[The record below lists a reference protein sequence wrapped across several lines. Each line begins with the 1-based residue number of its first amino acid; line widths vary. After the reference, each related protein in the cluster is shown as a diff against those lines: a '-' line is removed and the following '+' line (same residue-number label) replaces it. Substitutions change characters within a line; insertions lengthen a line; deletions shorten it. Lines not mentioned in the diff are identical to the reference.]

1 MAKSLE
7 VYRIKESKVMKTYS
21 ITSSK
26 FEGEIVAVYDDRHE
40 LINLD
45 ISGAAMDII
54 QKNWLMSNS
63 PTTED
68 RLQEM
73 KSRSPYMV
81 ITSIPEREITFEA
94 FWQHYDDKINS
105 SKKRA
110 KAKWEKMTKTQQT
123 KAYHYID
130 RYFAS
135 LPYGTRKK
143 YVETYLN
150 AELWNN

>member
-1 MAKSLE
+1 M
-7 VYRIKESKVMKTYS
+7 RTYS

-26 FEGEIVAVYDDRHE
+26 FEGEIVAVYDDCHE

-45 ISGAAMDII
+45 ISKAEMDLI
-54 QKNWLMSNS
+54 QKNWLMANS
-63 PTTED
+63 PTTENK
-68 RLQEM
+68 LQEM
-73 KSRSPYMV
+73 KSKSPFMV
-81 ITSIPEREITFEA
+81 ITLIPEREITFEA

-105 SKKRA
+105 SKKRT

-130 RYFAS
+130 RYFRS

-143 YVETYLN
+143 YAETYLN

>member
-1 MAKSLE
+1 M
-7 VYRIKESKVMKTYS
+7 RTYS

-26 FEGEIVAVYDDRHE
+26 FEGEIVAVYDDCHE

-45 ISGAAMDII
+45 ISKAEMDLI
-54 QKNWLMSNS
+54 QKNWLMANS
-63 PTTED
+63 PTTEE

-81 ITSIPEREITFEA
+81 VTSIPEREITFEA

-110 KAKWEKMTKTQQT
+110 RAKWEKMTKTQQT
-123 KAYHYID
+123 KAYHHID
-130 RYFAS
+130 KYFAS

-143 YVETYLN
+143 YAETYLN

>member
-1 MAKSLE
+1 MGGRE
-7 VYRIKESKVMKTYS
+7 IKGKKIMRTYS

-26 FEGEIVAVYDDRHE
+26 FEGEMVAVFDDRHE

-45 ISGAAMDII
+45 MSAAEMSLA
-54 QKNWLMSNS
+54 QKNWMMSNR
-63 PTTED
+63 PITED
-68 RLQEM
+68 MLMEM
-73 KSRSPYMV
+73 KSKSPFMK
-81 ITSIPEREITFEA
+81 IELIPEREVTFEA
-94 FWQHYDDKINS
+94 FWQHYDDKVNS
-105 SKKRA
+105 SKKRT

-130 RYFAS
+130 KYFAS

-143 YVETYLN
+143 YAETYLN